1 MEYNIRRLWTKKKK
15 KTDNRP
21 AYAKERMLIKSW
33 NFSVRFVNGARNS
46 YLDEKIFSFSP
57 TSRCTP
63 NNAAGD
69 LQKEENLRVQEGG

>member
-1 MEYNIRRLWTKKKK
+1 
-15 KTDNRP
+15 
-21 AYAKERMLIKSW
+21 MLIKSW

-46 YLDEKIFSFSP
+46 YLDEKINSFSP

-69 LQKEENLRVQEGG
+69 LQKEENLRVQEGDEHKQKGKTLTLCIFLYL